1 MIRLYKRLEIY
12 LASLFFALG
21 FAFSLLFGYTLPVI
35 IMIGVGTLISFYGI
49 FFSALKALKFKMAS
63 IELLVSIAVI
73 GAFIIG
79 EYFEALAVSYLFMLG
94 HFLEKS
100 ALQRTR
106 RELEK
111 LVDLKPN
118 QARLLKDGEKM
129 VAPEEIEIGDVV
141 FVKTGEKIAVD
152 GNIIE
157 GTALIDESL
166 ITGESLPREKTEGD
180 SVYASTIISSG
191 YALIA
196 ATKTYENSAFS
207 KIIEMV
213 MNAQEK
219 KARTQK
225 FMERFAKYYT
235 PFIIILSLIIYLWT
249 KNIHQ
254 ALTVLVIS
262 CPGALVISTPVS
274 IVAGIGRAARLGI
287 LFKGGDT
294 IEGLA
299 KSKAIAF
306 DKTGTLTVGKLQ
318 IGELT
323 PFGITEEELLM
334 IAASGEYNSEHP
346 FGRAIIEEV
355 NRRGLPIN
363 KADSTQIL
371 TGKGLSFTLE
381 DQTYFLGNQK
391 LLQEL
396 NPALSASQKQALGQ
410 TMPGTSQAILLTA
423 KQVLGIIW
431 LKDRLRPAAKD
442 LIRELYGLHYHLRM
456 LSGDRYEAAAVIARD
471 CGLKDFT
478 AELLP
483 QDKVDKVNELKKAY
497 GPTIFV
503 GDGVN
508 DTPALVAAD
517 YSIAIG
523 AQGKDIAMETA
534 DIVIL
539 GENLAKVT
547 DALLISRKTRLNI
560 LENIVFALIVVFL
573 LLVGVLLNKLTLAI
587 GMLVH
592 EVSVLLVIINAVR
605 LNKYG
610 VKHEQK

>member
-235 PFIIILSLIIYLWT
+235 PFIIILSLIIYFWT

-431 LKDRLRPAAKD
+431 LKDRLRPAAKN

-456 LSGDRYEAAAVIARD
+456 LSGDRYGAAAVIARD